1 MVYVRCP
8 PLISSLT
15 LFPFSPQ
22 SVIGFPSAGVFPQL
36 LQILIPLSRTKLPE
50 QNGHFERSGSFFS
63 ETSTGFS
70 LTLLFGFSFFFKMRN
85 LRTRSARRF
94 SVSLSWPVNSS
105 CPSGSVEYS
114 VSSLWMCFTSRSLGF
129 FLRPNQIT

>member
-8 PLISSLT
+8 PLTSSLT
-15 LFPFSPQ
+15 LFLFSPQ
-22 SVIGFPSAGVFPQL
+22 SVIGFPRAGVFPQL

-63 ETSTGFS
+63 ETSTGSS
-70 LTLLFGFSFFFKMRN
+70 LTTRIGFFFFFELRN
-85 LRTRSARRF
+85 LRTCSASRF
-94 SVSLSWPVNSS
+94 SISSSWPVNSS
-105 CPSGSVEYS
+105 CPSGSVGYS
-114 VSSLWMCFTSRSLGF
+114 VRSLWMCFTSRSLGF